1 MTTFATGSRVDA
13 LERGREAARALRARD
28 DDDAIGPAPT
38 GPTRIPAARYYS
50 PEFAKLEIEQMWP
63 RVWQM
68 ACTTDH
74 VAEPG
79 DYFEYRV
86 GPYSVLIVH
95 GDDGVLRAFQNTCR
109 HRGNAL
115 CVGTGTGL
123 RELKCGYHGW
133 TWDLSGML
141 RRVPARKGFGSL
153 HLSDYP
159 LLPALADTWENFVFI
174 NMDVNAIP
182 LADYLEEMPG
192 DIAWCGLSE
201 FHCTAT
207 LIVDVD
213 ANWKTI
219 ADGFS
224 ETYHIQTLHPELLRC
239 VDDIHAPQ
247 QIWGHAGKSHQPYGV
262 ASPRFSGSLTD
273 QEVWDSY
280 IETQGGRMGVTES
293 VPLPPLAE
301 GETVQDAVAAQTR
314 KFYAE
319 EKDVDLSAYTTDEIT
334 RLHQYN
340 VFPNMSTLAA
350 ADQLTALMGRP
361 GATPDTGQLVMFSMT
376 RFPPGTPRTKPMDL
390 HMTAEQATLGQ
401 VLDQDLRVLDQI
413 QRGLHSPGFTHL
425 VISNEERRL
434 INTHRNLER
443 YIDVPESERMTFG

>member
-1 MTTFATGSRVDA
+1 MTTFATGSRSDE
-13 LERGREAARALRARD
+13 LEPLARRPALRARD
-28 DDDAIGPAPT
+28 DDDAIGPMPS
-38 GPTRIPAARYYS
+38 GPTKIPASRYYS

-68 ACTTDH
+68 AATTDH
-74 VAEPG
+74 LAEPG

-95 GDDGVLRAFQNTCR
+95 GDDGVLRAFQNACR
-109 HRGNAL
+109 HRGNSL
-115 CVGTGTGL
+115 CVGTGSGL

-133 TWDLSGML
+133 TWDLQGML

-159 LLPALADTWENFVFI
+159 LFPALVDTWENFVFI

-182 LADYLEEMPG
+182 LAEYLEEMPA
-192 DIAWCGLSE
+192 DIAWCGLSD

-224 ETYHIQTLHPELLRC
+224 ETYHIQGLHPELLRC

-262 ASPRFSGSLTD
+262 ASPRFDGVAFRPGGVGRLHRDPGRPDGGHGVDPAAAARPGRDGAATPSRRRPATSTRRSG
-273 QEVWDSY
+273 
-280 IETQGGRMGVTES
+280 
-293 VPLPPLAE
+293 
-301 GETVQDAVAAQTR
+301 
-314 KFYAE
+314 
-319 EKDVDLSAYTTDEIT
+319 VDLSAYTTDEIT

-350 ADQLTALMGRP
+350 
-361 GATPDTGQLVMFSMT
+361 TPTS
-376 RFPPGTPRTKPMDL
+376 
-390 HMTAEQATLGQ
+390 
-401 VLDQDLRVLDQI
+401 
-413 QRGLHSPGFTHL
+413 
-425 VISNEERRL
+425 
-434 INTHRNLER
+434 
-443 YIDVPESERMTFG
+443 

>member
-1 MTTFATGSRVDA
+1 MTTFATGSRIES
-13 LERGREAARALRARD
+13 LEAAREAARALRAGD
-28 DDDAIGPAPT
+28 DDDAIGPVPDR
-38 GPTRIPAARYYS
+38 PWKIPAERYYS
-50 PEFAKLEIEQMWP
+50 PAFAQAEIERMWP

-68 ACTTDH
+68 AATTDH

-95 GDDGVLRAFQNTCR
+95 GSDGVLRAFQNTCR
-109 HRGNAL
+109 HRGNSL
-115 CVGTGTGL
+115 CVGTGSGL

-133 TWDLSGML
+133 TWDLEGIL

-159 LLPALADTWENFVFI
+159 LLPAKVDTWENFVFI
-174 NMDVNAIP
+174 NMDPNAIP
-182 LADYLEEMPG
+182 LAEWLEEMPG
-192 DIAWCGLSE
+192 DIAWCGLSD

-207 LIVDVD
+207 VTIAVD

-224 ETYHIQTLHPELLRC
+224 ETYHIQGLHPELLRC

-247 QIWGHAGKSHQPYGV
+247 QIWGHVGKSHQPYGV
-262 ASPRFSGSLTD
+262 ASPRFNGSLSD

-280 IETQGGRMGVTES
+280 IESQGGRMGVTEKA
-293 VPLPPLAE
+293 PLPPLGP

-314 KFYAE
+314 TFYAE
-319 EKDVDLSAYTTDEIT
+319 KGVDLSAYTTDEIT

-361 GATPDTGQLVMFSMT
+361 GPTPDTGQLVMFSMT
-376 RFPPGTPRTKPMDL
+376 RMPPGTPRTHPVDVAL
-390 HMTAEQATLGQ
+390 TAEQATLGL
-401 VLDQDLRVLDQI
+401 VLDQDLTMLDRL

-425 VISNEERRL
+425 TLSNEERRI

-443 YIDVPESERMTFG
+443 YLDLPEAERMTGG